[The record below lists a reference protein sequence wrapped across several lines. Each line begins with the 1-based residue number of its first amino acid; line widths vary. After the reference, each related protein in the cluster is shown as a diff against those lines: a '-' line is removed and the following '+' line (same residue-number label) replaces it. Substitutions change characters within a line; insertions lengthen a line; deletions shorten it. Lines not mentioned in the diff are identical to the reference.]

1 LPFELKTLG
10 TSIACPAAMG
20 KYATHYTDEE
30 LNAITEQW
38 LKDKKR
44 VDEEYEGRYYNWDVD
59 KEYEKYLNNENLK
72 ALFRHAAYLY
82 KALFE
87 TGDLKLFPN
96 EKPKIID
103 AYRRVLANG
112 YYNQSKTR
120 EKAVRTHL
128 GHIVKRQSRP
138 KNK

>member
-1 LPFELKTLG
+1 
-10 TSIACPAAMG
+10 MG

-30 LNAITEQW
+30 LKAIKEQW
-38 LKDKKR
+38 LRDKKR
-44 VDEEYEGRYYNWDVD
+44 VDEDHEGRYYNWDAD
-59 KEYEKYLNNENLK
+59 KEYEKYLNNSNLR

-112 YYNQSKTR
+112 YYNQSKIR
-120 EKAVRTHL
+120 EKEVRSHF
-128 GHIVKRQSRP
+128 GNIVKRQYRP